1 MNQPQ
6 PAPGFF
12 AKLRGRLKLPALF
25 AAGRMD
31 EALLEEL
38 ETQLIAGDVGVEAS
52 ARIIQELRRQAPQI
66 ADAEALRQAL
76 QASLASILAPVARP
90 LLLPEGAKPFV
101 ILALGVNGVGK
112 TTTLGKLAQRFRS
125 QGRSVMLAAAD
136 TFRAAAVEQ
145 LEIWGGRTAVP
156 VIAQGMGA
164 DPAAVAHD
172 AYAAAQARGSDL
184 LLVDTA
190 GRLHTKD
197 GLMQELKK
205 IVRVLGK
212 LDPAAPQEKLLVL
225 DAGTGQNALRQIE
238 EFHAAVGVTGLVL
251 TKLDGSAKGGILL
264 AAAERF
270 HIPVRF
276 IGTGEGGADLEEFD
290 AVAYA
295 AGLVEP

>member
-1 MNQPQ
+1 MNQPH

-25 AAGRMD
+25 AAGQMD

-38 ETQLIAGDVGVEAS
+38 EAQLIAGDVGMEAS
-52 ARIIQELRRQAPQI
+52 GRIIQELRRQASQI
-66 ADAEALRQAL
+66 ADATALRKAL
-76 QASLASILAPVARP
+76 QASLGAILAPVARP
-90 LLLPEGAKPFV
+90 LLLPDSPRPFV
-101 ILALGVNGVGK
+101 LLALGANGVGK

-125 QGRSVMLAAAD
+125 QGKSVMLAAAD

-145 LEIWGGRTAVP
+145 LEIWGERTAVP
-156 VIAQGMGA
+156 VIAQGTGA

-190 GRLHTKD
+190 GRLHTK
-197 GLMQELKK
+197 GNLMQELKK
-205 IVRVLGK
+205 IVRMLAK

-238 EFHAAVGVTGLVL
+238 EFHAAVGVTGLVV
-251 TKLDGSAKGGILL
+251 TKLDGSARGGILL

-270 HIPVRF
+270 RIPVRF
-276 IGTGEGGADLEEFD
+276 IGTGESGADLEEFD
-290 AVAYA
+290 ASAYA